1 MLTAIFQPLIWFP
14 SRRRNFDSVWMM
26 MMMMMMMM
34 IMNCFCGMIDRRKAL
49 SLISTLDHC
58 QRSSPSRISD
68 TPRAGFEPAQNL
80 SSDFV
85 EWSCTV
91 VMFFE
96 RLGDVFWPIDNTST
110 DAKMKEALVNPD
122 TWDVFADID
131 AAEQGSLCKNI
142 DQTLS
147 KDYSEPTL
155 QAPCV
160 WI

>member
-1 MLTAIFQPLIWFP
+1 
-14 SRRRNFDSVWMM
+14 
-26 MMMMMMMM
+26 
-34 IMNCFCGMIDRRKAL
+34 
-49 SLISTLDHC
+49 
-58 QRSSPSRISD
+58 
-68 TPRAGFEPAQNL
+68 
-80 SSDFV
+80 
-85 EWSCTV
+85 
-91 VMFFE
+91 
-96 RLGDVFWPIDNTST
+96 
-110 DAKMKEALVNPD
+110 MKEALVNPD